1 MRLLFL
7 LLLAACVPTKREPV
21 DTGADLDSDAD
32 TDTPV
37 DTDTGGDTDTD
48 TPVDTDTGGD
58 TDTAPQLDGVT
69 VTWDPMDGDT
79 LSLTTRQTVR
89 FTVVAHYDDLTS
101 VDVTAGATFAS
112 SDEGVLKFYTP
123 GVGQPLDGGAVDIV
137 VTPNLREGED
147 RLVLPVTVT
156 VVPAAP
162 GDLSLNEVLAD
173 PASTADVNGDS
184 VFDTVE
190 DEFLEI
196 TNASDVTVD
205 MSGVSIWDE
214 ALLVPRHTFPDGT
227 RLRAGEALVVFGGG
241 DTSALSAPFVA
252 FSVAANEDVG
262 LRYGLALNNEG
273 DRPSLRAPTGEELV
287 AAPYGDAGGA
297 DAIDDASLVL
307 SPEVFGADY
316 THHRYA
322 PGSVGDQ
329 SPGTFADGSPFPG
342 PDGRY

>member
-156 VVPAAP
+156 VVPAVP
-162 GDLSLNEVLAD
+162 GDLSLNEILAD
-173 PASTADVNGDS
+173 PASTADANGDS
-184 VFDTVE
+184 VFDAVE

-214 ALLVPRHTFPDGT
+214 ALLVPRHTFPEGT

-241 DTSALSAPFVA
+241 DTSALSAPFVT
-252 FSVAANEDVG
+252 FSAAANDDVG

-273 DRPSLRAPTGEELV
+273 DRPSLRSPAGDELA

-316 THHRYA
+316 THHRYV
-322 PGSVGDQ
+322 PGSIGDQ